1 MRLLFSAVPAHGH
14 VLPLVPFVR
23 AAAHLGHDVAVMTSV
38 VMQRPLAVELPGVT
52 FLAAGPDPM
61 AIGSLVA
68 ERFPGADPVNDPQP
82 ETVAEFFAG
91 ARVDLAHDAALDA
104 ARAWGPDLVVVDA
117 VDFVGPLVAAELD
130 LPYAMVA
137 FGPDVP
143 PEFTQPML
151 AVVAPRYS
159 ARGLTMQPPVAV
171 LDPAPRSFQT
181 PDWTATPLTLPF
193 RAEAYRRDDQGVV
206 PSADRDAGA
215 TRPTVLVTLGT
226 VFNDAALLSAILAD
240 VAALDVDVV
249 ATLGV
254 QLTSPPLEAP
264 NVRYEGFRPLAELL
278 PGVDV
283 VVTTGGAGTVL
294 AAAAAGVPMVVI
306 PQGADQFINAARA
319 VEAGVA
325 VQESDPAA
333 VGTAVRSL
341 LGNAVV
347 AAAARSVQQEIS
359 ERPNAEQVLGQL
371 LERVR

>member
-14 VLPLVPFVR
+14 VLPLIPFVR
-23 AAAHLGHDVAVMTSV
+23 AAKRLGHDVAVMTSV
-38 VMQRPLAVELPGVT
+38 VMEQPLALELPGVT
-52 FLAAGPDPM
+52 FLAAGPDQA
-61 AIGSLVA
+61 AISALVA

-91 ARVDLAHDAALDA
+91 ARVDLAHDAAVDA
-104 ARAWGPDLVVVDA
+104 ARAWRPDVVVVDA

-143 PEFTQPML
+143 AEFTQPML
-151 AVVAPRYS
+151 ALVASRYS
-159 ARGLTMQPPVAV
+159 DRGLTMQPPIAV
-171 LDPAPRSFQT
+171 VDPAPRSFQA
-181 PDWTATPLTLPF
+181 PDWSATPLTLPY
-193 RAEAYRRDDQGVV
+193 RAEAHRRDDQAAT
-206 PSADRDAGA
+206 PSTTGSAV
-215 TRPTVLVTLGT
+215 TERPTVLVTLGT
-226 VFNDAALLSAILAD
+226 VFNDAALFAAILAD

-254 QLTSPPLEAP
+254 QLTTPPLDAP

-294 AAAAAGVPMVVI
+294 AAAAAGIPMVVV

-319 VEAGVA
+319 VGAGVA
-325 VQESDPAA
+325 VQESDPTA
-333 VGTAVRSL
+333 VGAAVRSL
-341 LGNAVV
+341 LGHSAVD
-347 AAAARSVQQEIS
+347 AAARSVQQEIS
-359 ERPNAEQVLGQL
+359 ERPGPEEVLEQL
-371 LERVR
+371 LQRVR

>member
-14 VLPLVPFVR
+14 VLPLVPFIR
-23 AAAHLGHDVAVMTSV
+23 AAAHLGHDVAVMTSA
-38 VMQRPLAVELPGVT
+38 VMEQPLALEVPDVT
-52 FLAAGPDPM
+52 FLAAGPDQA
-61 AIGSLVA
+61 AISALVA
-68 ERFPGADPVNDPQP
+68 ERFQGADPVNDPQP

-91 ARVDLAHDAALDA
+91 ARVDLAHDAALEA
-104 ARAWGPDLVVVDA
+104 ARAWRPDLVVVDA
-117 VDFVGPLVAAELD
+117 VDFVGPLVATELD

-151 AVVAPRYS
+151 ALVAPRYS

-171 LDPAPRSFQT
+171 LDPAPRSFQA
-181 PDWTATPLTLPF
+181 PDWSATPLTLPF
-193 RAEAYRRDDQGVV
+193 RAEAHRRQDQAPI
-206 PSADRDAGA
+206 PSDTPGAG
-215 TRPTVLVTLGT
+215 TGRPTVLVTLGT
-226 VFNDAALLSAILAD
+226 VFNDAALLAAILAD

-254 QLTSPPLEAP
+254 QLTTPPLEAP
-264 NVRYEGFRPLAELL
+264 SVRYEGFRPLAELL

-294 AAAAAGVPMVVI
+294 AAAAAGIPMVVI

-319 VEAGVA
+319 VDAGVA
-325 VQESDPAA
+325 VQESDPEA
-333 VGTAVRSL
+333 VGAAVRSL
-341 LGNAVV
+341 LGNTAV

-359 ERPNAEQVLGQL
+359 ERPSAEQALGQL